1 MSKIKKEI
9 NKDEHKKFSH
19 KQKELEIARQNMFA
33 FSAKKKIKLQNS
45 EEEANYFQNKIND
58 NMRKAVK
65 NQNKEFKQH
74 KLKEI
79 EVREFNKNLILNKH
93 NKRNDNFQLKDKD
106 SQIYGFRNTNGQQ
119 NAMPLDPILEAGEK

>member
-33 FSAKKKIKLQNS
+33 FSARKNIKLQNS

-119 NAMPLDPILEAGEK
+119 NAMQLDPILEAGEK